1 MLDFGM
7 GPQEAVSVD
16 RIHVE
21 DEPGVV
27 IVEPHFDPDTLMGL
41 ADLGFDV
48 RFEWYTARLGAV
60 ERTETGK
67 LRGGTD
73 PRGGRGL
80 KVVEG
85 GRS

>member
-7 GPQEAVSVD
+7 DPQAAVSVD

-21 DEPGVV
+21 DEQGVV
-27 IVEPHFDPDTLMGL
+27 IVEPHFDPDVLMDL
-41 ADLGFDV
+41 ARMGFDI

-60 ERTETGK
+60 ERMPNGQ

-85 GRS
+85 GTT